1 MGQGQRFDICCD
13 RFGSTF
19 WWVLDESLLWWLV
32 AQTFISKALS
42 VAFLFQTNIHIY
54 KSDMHIDLYF
64 YFILYIHVSWPVRHF
79 LHYMVFILLG
89 DFYLDVSFDKHLT
102 QQDTI
107 EPFWDETKERLE
119 HLGSYAIW
127 QSVWDTL
134 QGTITYPTNGK
145 GNLSSQLPFGTG

>member
-13 RFGSTF
+13 RFGSKF
-19 WWVLDESLLWWLV
+19 WWALDESLLWHKRNMLS
-32 AQTFISKALS
+32 FFDLSKKHYQWHL
-42 VAFLFQTNIHIY
+42 
-54 KSDMHIDLYF
+54 
-64 YFILYIHVSWPVRHF
+64 WPVRHF

-119 HLGSYAIW
+119 HLGSYSNLAK
-127 QSVWDTL
+127 QLRCRENCVWDTL

-145 GNLSSQLPFGTG
+145 GNSSSQLPFWDRLVPWRVEFYQLK